1 MVLRPCPGKK
11 VNLPSA
17 SSGHLYEKKVD
28 PFARAN
34 GSCACYIY
42 CLALTELTWLG
53 EPNCLWRKVD
63 LARRE
68 TVPSRKGYLGS
79 RVNLLAQPTFCGFS
93 CKWFVNAYPIWFWRQ
108 DKSFPAFQNMK
119 SWLAHGSLGRH
130 AAYCSNIDN
139 FPPNK
144 PGLTRWRVTR
154 IQNLGSCL
162 MFCQFLAIMVS

>member
-93 CKWFVNAYPIWFWRQ
+93 CKWFANAHPIWFWRQ
-108 DKSFPAFQNMK
+108 DKSFPSKVGLPMVAYPRRPR
-119 SWLAHGSLGRH
+119 GRVWGRG
-130 AAYCSNIDN
+130 
-139 FPPNK
+139 K
-144 PGLTRWRVTR
+144 V
-154 IQNLGSCL
+154 
-162 MFCQFLAIMVS
+162 